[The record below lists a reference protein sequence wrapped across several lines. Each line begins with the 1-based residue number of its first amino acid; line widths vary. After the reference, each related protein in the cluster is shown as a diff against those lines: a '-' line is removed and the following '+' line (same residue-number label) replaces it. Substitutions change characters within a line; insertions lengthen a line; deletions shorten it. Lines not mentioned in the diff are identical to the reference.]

1 MSNYGMNLFFATLW
15 LVMII
20 AILSPTVVGEWEA
33 KRDQAYDNIMTGFYT
48 EEAAQ

>member
-20 AILSPTVVGEWEA
+20 AILFSYGSG
-33 KRDQAYDNIMTGFYT
+33 RMD
-48 EEAAQ
+48 

>member
-20 AILSPTVVGEWEA
+20 AILSPTAVGEWIN
-33 KRDQAYDNIMTGFYT
+33 KVDNGRYGEYEIVNLEDING
-48 EEAAQ
+48 